1 MRTPEAIK
9 ASASSSKPGEQ
20 TSAAHRELLIIE
32 LLLDI
37 RGLLVELVERVPG
50 D

>member
-1 MRTPEAIK
+1 MRTADTIK
-9 ASASSSKPGEQ
+9 ASAGSAKGEQ
-20 TSAAHRELLIIE
+20 QSSPAHRELLIIE

-37 RGLLVELVERVPG
+37 RELMVELVERVPG